1 MDGDAIHSIH
11 PGYYTHQPLIYPMGR
26 GLLGSVALG
35 LLIAGTYYLS
45 RSDTNGSS
53 PNRHGAL
60 AGHSAYLSPL
70 PQARLLPNTRTPVH
84 ASSQALYPMSC
95 SQGYRTK
102 RNGDRLMGTALK
114 AAGPES
120 VGTGPVAAAD
130 VLALL
135 RDGQDHYNGTRFAFK
150 IDNADVTEAVA
161 DPCGLV
167 AALRDRSLEPLLD
180 PRAPVHIPAFGR
192 CQLAPSKGLV
202 QLKDMCLSQ
211 YFVGLFHS
219 VAAFPGPT
227 GLVPQCEPATDC
239 VSQSMRPPLSSVP
252 FPTACGTRRL
262 STLSAMARW
271 CVHGRHMVHT
281 RFVHWVCAKEPLR
294 AVFLGQ
300 SPHTPRGQ
308 VLRASGGRLWSWFW
322 SKTLHRAQTEQAR

>member
-1 MDGDAIHSIH
+1 
-11 PGYYTHQPLIYPMGR
+11 
-26 GLLGSVALG
+26 
-35 LLIAGTYYLS
+35 
-45 RSDTNGSS
+45 
-53 PNRHGAL
+53 
-60 AGHSAYLSPL
+60 
-70 PQARLLPNTRTPVH
+70 
-84 ASSQALYPMSC
+84 
-95 SQGYRTK
+95 
-102 RNGDRLMGTALK
+102 
-114 AAGPES
+114 
-120 VGTGPVAAAD
+120 VAAAD

-227 GLVPQCEPATDC
+227 GLRVSLSRYDLYHAHLVVNRDLDVAALLFHAMEYPQQSPAFPHNLGFCQADSPLVFQPATFPFRNALWVLPLDAPAKASLWLLDAREPSI
-239 VSQSMRPPLSSVP
+239 VWEQLLNPWNRPLYTADEARLGDVVADVYLVGATPLAWYP
-252 FPTACGTRRL
+252 FNR
-262 STLSAMARW
+262 
-271 CVHGRHMVHT
+271 
-281 RFVHWVCAKEPLR
+281 
-294 AVFLGQ
+294 
-300 SPHTPRGQ
+300 TPVVQ
-308 VLRASGGRLWSWFW
+308 GGM
-322 SKTLHRAQTEQAR
+322 T